1 MVEFAYNNIM
11 HSSTQQ
17 TPFFVNHGL
26 HPKFDIQSVNKVMNP
41 TTKDRTMWLVGVWFQ
56 LVSNLEKMRKWFKE
70 NVDEHQ
76 KEQPNFKV
84 KDYVWFKW
92 QHIKT
97 TRPLQKLN
105 NHRLG
110 QFLICET
117 NQCRGFPIQ
126 VFRFYENPSCVSC
139 FLIKF
144 LPYAS
149 IILRRIHDPPPPIE
163 IDGE

>member
-1 MVEFAYNNIM
+1 
-11 HSSTQQ
+11 
-17 TPFFVNHGL
+17 
-26 HPKFDIQSVNKVMNP
+26 
-41 TTKDRTMWLVGVWFQ
+41 
-56 LVSNLEKMRKWFKE
+56 
-70 NVDEHQ
+70 
-76 KEQPNFKV
+76 
-84 KDYVWFKW
+84 
-92 QHIKT
+92 
-97 TRPLQKLN
+97 LN

-144 LPYAS
+144 LPYVS